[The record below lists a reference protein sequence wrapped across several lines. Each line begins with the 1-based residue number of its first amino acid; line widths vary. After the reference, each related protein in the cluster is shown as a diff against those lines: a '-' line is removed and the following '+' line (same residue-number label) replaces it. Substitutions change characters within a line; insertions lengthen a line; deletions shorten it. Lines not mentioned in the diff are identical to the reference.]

1 MIQVPVS
8 SRTEYNKG
16 DAMTSRNA
24 PNYQRLIKVAFD
36 YMVVI
41 PALISLAPLML
52 LIALLIKLESPGP
65 ILHRQRVI
73 GRKGRE
79 FNIYQFRTMYIDSNA
94 RLLKNRQEWVSL
106 LRHGKAANDP
116 RITTVG
122 LFLRRSGLV
131 QLPRIFNIIARHMSL
146 VGPYVMTRK
155 DAMRID
161 RHRIEAITSVLPGMT
176 GLWQVNAKKISSQE
190 RIKLEQEYVSNWSL
204 RLDFQILLNTFIAVR
219 EEIPS

>member
-1 MIQVPVS
+1 MIIAPVS
-8 SRTEYNKG
+8 SRAKLNKG
-16 DAMTSRNA
+16 KPKVSRNST
-24 PNYQRLIKVAFD
+24 NYQRLIKVAFD

-52 LIALLIKLESPGP
+52 LIALLIKMESPGP
-65 ILHRQRVI
+65 VLHRRRVI

-79 FNIYQFRTMYIDSNA
+79 FNVYQFRTMYIDSNA

-131 QLPRIFNIIARHMSL
+131 HMPRMFNIIARHMSL
-146 VGPYVMTRK
+146 VGPFVMTRK
-155 DAMRID
+155 DTMRID
-161 RHRIEAITSVLPGMT
+161 RHRIEAITSVLPGVT
-176 GLWQVNAKKISSQE
+176 GLWQVNARKMSSKE
-190 RIKLEQEYVSNWSL
+190 RIKLEQEYISNWSL

-219 EEIPS
+219 EGIPS